1 MTARSLVRARR
12 RQSPARSRPVS
23 DRHRRW
29 WLAVFACLTSLA
41 PLPSGIAA
49 QETGAPP
56 TALRSLRHLA
66 VGNVSFLN
74 TFRPTLE
81 GGYLFQLSLRRNGWK
96 QDEFDAWEV
105 LPPQAYAHV
114 LLAGGWS
121 FGSESDEG
129 GFAGLG
135 QLGVIWRLDQ
145 EWPLGVNA
153 IGAAVQASVG
163 PRSLG
168 PVARAELLHGN
179 LGLTVGY
186 AWFEDDERA
195 RGITVGIDLLR
206 CILQDLGLVES
217 CVI

>member
-1 MTARSLVRARR
+1 MTARSLVRSHRHPSSALG
-12 RQSPARSRPVS
+12 RPGS
-23 DRHRRW
+23 SGRW
-29 WLAVFACLTSLA
+29 RLGLAVFACFTSLA

-49 QETGAPP
+49 QEAGTPP
-56 TALRSLRHLA
+56 TALRSFRHLA

-74 TFRPTLE
+74 TSRPTLD
-81 GGYLFQLSLRRNGWK
+81 GGYLFQMSLRKNGWK
-96 QDEFDAWEV
+96 QDEFNAWEV
-105 LPPQAYAHV
+105 LPPQAYVHV

-121 FGSESDEG
+121 FGSEANEG

-153 IGAAVQASVG
+153 IGGGVQASVG
-163 PRSLG
+163 PKSLG
-168 PVARAELLHGN
+168 PVARAELFHGN
-179 LGLTVGY
+179 LGLSVGY

-206 CILQDLGLVES
+206 CILQDLGLVET

>member
-1 MTARSLVRARR
+1 MTARSLVRSHGRPSSARG
-12 RQSPARSRPVS
+12 QPGSSR
-23 DRHRRW
+23 HQW
-29 WLAVFACLTSLA
+29 LGLAVFACFSSLA

-74 TFRPTLE
+74 TSRPTLD
-81 GGYLFQLSLRRNGWK
+81 GGYLFQLSLRKNGWK
-96 QDEFDAWEV
+96 QDEFGAWEV
-105 LPPQAYAHV
+105 LPPQAYAHA

-121 FGSESDEG
+121 FGTESDQG
-129 GFAGLG
+129 GFAGVG

-153 IGAAVQASVG
+153 IGGAVQASIG
-163 PRSLG
+163 PKSIG
-168 PVARAELLHGN
+168 PVARAELFHGN
-179 LGLTVGY
+179 LGLSVGY
-186 AWFEDDERA
+186 AWFEADERA
-195 RGITVGIDLLR
+195 PGITVGIDLLR
-206 CILQDLGLVES
+206 CILQDLGLVET

>member
-1 MTARSLVRARR
+1 MTARSLVRSLKRPY
-12 RQSPARSRPVS
+12 PARGRPGS
-23 DRHRRW
+23 SQHRW
-29 WLAVFACLTSLA
+29 LGLAVFACFTSLA
-41 PLPSGIAA
+41 PFPSGIAA
-49 QETGAPP
+49 QEAGAPP
-56 TALRSLRHLA
+56 TALRSFRHLA

-74 TFRPTLE
+74 TLRPTLD
-81 GGYLFQLSLRRNGWK
+81 GGYLLQLSLRKNGWK

-121 FGSESDEG
+121 FGSEADEG

-153 IGAAVQASVG
+153 IGGAVQASVG
-163 PRSLG
+163 PKSIG
-168 PVARAELLHGN
+168 PVARAELFHGN

-186 AWFEDDERA
+186 AWFEDDERG
-195 RGITVGIDLLR
+195 RGVTVGIDLLR
-206 CILQDLGLVES
+206 CILQDLGLVET